1 MHRTKVTSVTL
12 SIARIPIT
20 SYPCSDGNDVDWPG
34 YLPWVIYAGVAGLVG
49 MVLFA
54 IDFERRASPFE
65 AALVLFVIAAYFL
78 LWGNL

>member
-1 MHRTKVTSVTL
+1 MRVTSVTL
-12 SIARIPIT
+12 SIAHTPIT
-20 SYPCSDGNDVDWPG
+20 SYPCSDGDDVQPPG
-34 YLPWVIYAGVAGLVG
+34 YESWIVYAGVAGLVG

-65 AALVLFVIAAYFL
+65 AALILFVIAAYFL

>member
-1 MHRTKVTSVTL
+1 
-12 SIARIPIT
+12 
-20 SYPCSDGNDVDWPG
+20 
-34 YLPWVIYAGVAGLVG
+34 

>member
-1 MHRTKVTSVTL
+1 
-12 SIARIPIT
+12 
-20 SYPCSDGNDVDWPG
+20 VDWPG